1 MVSFIGILIQFNRTI
16 YKRKA
21 HSWSYLS
28 LIFLARG
35 LACGFPKKPFKLH
48 SDLISENLCRSGISV
63 DGFDLVSAGHQGC
76 GNDPEEYIWIA
87 YEGSLPADSGHS
99 GSVPAGW
106 CVLENYRYKQNYR
119 LLETNG
125 ANNWVL
131 IPPPS
136 EGGNPERLEKH
147 FKAVPHGNGQFK
159 IVNAAGNQI
168 LEMKINQN
176 VWKVSSMNPMSPMQI
191 QNLFSFK
198 EVDEG
203 SGKAS
208 WSLDVS
214 SIFWFI

>member
-1 MVSFIGILIQFNRTI
+1 MLFSL
-16 YKRKA
+16 
-21 HSWSYLS
+21 SYLS
-28 LIFLARG
+28 LIFLASG
-35 LACGFPKKPFKLH
+35 LACGFPKQPFKWH
-48 SDLISENLCRSGISV
+48 FDMESKNLCLSSTTIGGFDMIETGPGCDDDRADSKWIAYDGSLPTESGIS
-63 DGFDLVSAGHQGC
+63 
-76 GNDPEEYIWIA
+76 
-87 YEGSLPADSGHS
+87 GSI
-99 GSVPAGW
+99 PAGW
-106 CVLENYRYKQNYR
+106 CVLENYNYRQQYR
-119 LLETNG
+119 LLEKKG
-125 ANNWVL
+125 SIQYNWIL
-131 IPPPS
+131 LSPRS
-136 EGGNPERLEKH
+136 QGGNPERLETH

-214 SIFWFI
+214 SIF

>member
-1 MVSFIGILIQFNRTI
+1 M
-16 YKRKA
+16 
-21 HSWSYLS
+21 S

-48 SDLISENLCRSGISV
+48 FDMESENLCRSPFSEG
-63 DGFDLVSAGHQGC
+63 GFDLVSAGSPGC

-106 CVLENYRYKQNYR
+106 CVLENYRYKEHYR

-131 IPPPS
+131 LPPS
-136 EGGNPERLEKH
+136 SQSGNPERLEKH
-147 FKAVPHGNGQFK
+147 FKAVPHGNGQVK
-159 IVNAAGNQI
+159 IVNAAADQI
-168 LEMKINQN
+168 LEMKMHET
-176 VWKVSSMNPMSPMQI
+176 VWKVSSCAQCSMSSMQLL
-191 QNLFSFK
+191 NLFSLK

-203 SGKAS
+203 SGKAT
-208 WSLDVS
+208 WNLDVS
-214 SIFWFI
+214 TQSLYCVLIITVINVIF